1 MQMHYPGAVI
11 YRLLPRKNEDEQ
23 RVASV
28 EPKEFSRDKVLQAQK
43 SDPNLRV
50 VAGWVRTGKIPPKE
64 EIRGKG
70 EELLRWREITGAVK
84 FDQRGIL
91 VLPATQPGIRV
102 PVNKVLVPLAL
113 RESAFHYIHAHR
125 SEVHFGVRASMERA
139 NRYIYYPGLRRDF
152 QTRIEQCG
160 ECLAKEKTT
169 DIHKTVH
176 KPRVASFPF
185 ERLYVDLV
193 GPLGDGQSGPRY
205 ILTVEDHFTRWVTAV
220 PIPNKETQ
228 TVARS
233 LLDRV
238 IFIYGCPEEIHSDQG
253 KEFTSKLWEE
263 LSNLQINRTMTPAYN
278 LQSNLVERFH
288 RVLGQMLRVL
298 LERDDQS
305 WVKLVGICVF
315 AYNTKLHTSTGMTP
329 YAALFGREAR
339 LPLDLI
345 LENLAE
351 KYENTQEFVRDVLNR
366 TKARR

>member
-28 EPKEFSRDKVLQAQK
+28 EPQEFSRDKVLQAQK

-152 QTRIEQCG
+152 QTRIAQCG

-263 LSNLQINRTMTPAYN
+263 LSNLQINLTMTPAYN
-278 LQSNLVERFH
+278 PQSNLVERFH